1 MYLHAYFLF
10 FWGKDLRFDLRF
22 DLERLGICRKME
34 IWLNGLDPFLE
45 RLEIS
50 AEDFI

>member
-1 MYLHAYFLF
+1 MT
-10 FWGKDLRFDLRF
+10 WKDSGFAEKWRF
-22 DLERLGICRKME
+22 E